1 MKNKLEKKQSRR
13 TFLKNLGSASALA
26 FAAPFIVP
34 STVFAKNGNV
44 PPSDRIVMGCIG
56 LGGQGRANMH
66 AFINQPDTQIV
77 ALCDVDDGT
86 SEFHRVN
93 MFPDSQGGLRP
104 ALRETVKEYMRLNRP
119 ISPESISTFTDFR
132 ELLDRKDIDA
142 VTVVTPDHWHS
153 LITIAAAEAGKDI
166 YCEKPLANSI
176 FEGRSVCNSI
186 TRYGR
191 ILQTGSHERSN
202 DSIRYAWELVHNG
215 YVGELKEI
223 HINMPNM
230 DPHQK
235 LLRTLTKPMPAMPVP
250 EGFHYD
256 FWLGPAPRAPYTRG
270 RCHFWWR
277 FILDYGGGEMT
288 DRGAHIIDLAQFIND
303 TDDTGPVELS
313 GEGKQVGNGLYNAF
327 IEYSFECKYKN
338 GVRLIGGSKGERGL
352 KLVGSDGWIFIHIHG
367 GRLEA
372 SNPILLKRKISGNEI
387 HVERSPGHRRNFLD
401 SVKSRHKTVAH
412 EEIGH
417 RTASVCHLLN
427 IAMMTGRKLQ
437 WDPVHEKITN
447 EPEIN
452 RMLYHPMRS
461 PWSI

>member
-1 MKNKLEKKQSRR
+1 MNKKLKSRR
-13 TFLKNLGSASALA
+13 KFIKNLASASAMA
-26 FAAPFIVP
+26 FGAPFIVP
-34 STVFAKNGNV
+34 STVFARKGSV

-56 LGGQGRANMH
+56 LGGQGRYNMR

-77 ALCDVDDGT
+77 ALCDVDEGT
-86 SEFHRVN
+86 SEFHKMN
-93 MFPDSQGGLRP
+93 MYPDSQGGLRP
-104 ALRETVKEYMRLNRP
+104 ALHETIKEYARQDRP
-119 ISPESISTFTDFR
+119 ISPDSISTYTDFR
-132 ELLDRKDIDA
+132 ELLDRNDIDA
-142 VTVVTPDHWHS
+142 VTVVTPDHWHG

-166 YCEKPLANSI
+166 YCEKPLTNSI

-186 TRYGR
+186 TRYER

-202 DSIRYAWELVHNG
+202 DSVRYAWELVHNG
-215 YVGELKEI
+215 NIGELKEI

-230 DPHQK
+230 DPHHK
-235 LLRTLTKPMPAMPVP
+235 LLRTWTKPMPSMPVP
-250 EGFHYD
+250 KGFHYD

-288 DRGAHIIDLAQFIND
+288 DRGAHIIDLAQFING

-313 GEGKQVGNGLYNAF
+313 GKGKPVGNGLYNAF
-327 IEYSFECKYKN
+327 IEYNFEAKYKN
-338 GVRLIGGSKGERGL
+338 GVRLLGSSKGERGL

-372 SNPILLKRKISGNEI
+372 SDPALLKRIISGNEI

-401 SVKSRHKTVAH
+401 SIKTRHKTVAH

-417 RTASVCHLLN
+417 RTATICHLLN
-427 IAMMTGRKLQ
+427 IAMLTGRKLE
-437 WDPVHEKITN
+437 WDPVREQITN

-452 RMLYHPMRS
+452 KMLFHPMRS